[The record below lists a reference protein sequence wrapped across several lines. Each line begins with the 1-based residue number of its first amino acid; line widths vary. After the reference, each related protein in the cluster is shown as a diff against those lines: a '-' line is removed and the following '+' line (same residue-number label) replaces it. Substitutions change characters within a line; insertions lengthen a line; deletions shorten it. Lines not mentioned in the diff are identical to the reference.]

1 MPDLFFD
8 RHMPH
13 LPERLFDLVTDL
25 EAYPRFIPNCKAME
39 VRNEPSDPRVRYA
52 KMTLSF
58 GPLTQAYTSR
68 VTADPVAHTVNAK
81 AVDGPFSYL
90 WKFREGGQHQQIG
103 AADDIGHALRRI
115 VDHGTAWLLGTVP
128 DYSWSNLGDADALL
142 PLVQRII
149 SEGNERFQGRV
160 RIHGIENLL
169 HCAV

>member
-81 AVDGPFSYL
+81 AVGV
-90 WKFREGGQHQQIG
+90 RRVQH
-103 AADDIGHALRRI
+103 H
-115 VDHGTAWLLGTVP
+115 V
-128 DYSWSNLGDADALL
+128 
-142 PLVQRII
+142 
-149 SEGNERFQGRV
+149 E
-160 RIHGIENLL
+160 
-169 HCAV
+169 